1 MFFKAA
7 KCPHCKKM
15 APELEELSND
25 EELKEL
31 GIVFASVDV
40 PSNRA
45 TSTRFG
51 IRCVLDH
58 TGEHVC
64 VCVFCVFSYILRSV
78 ASQRCCICTRA
89 KCSRF
94 QGNEMLKRGSIF

>member
-1 MFFKAA
+1 MTTGSWFVFFKAA
-7 KCPHCKKM
+7 KCLHCKTI
-15 APELEELSND
+15 ATAFEELSND

-51 IRCVLDH
+51 IRYVIA
-58 TGEHVC
+58 TGKHVVVC
-64 VCVFCVFSYILRSV
+64 VCVFRVSS
-78 ASQRCCICTRA
+78 
-89 KCSRF
+89 
-94 QGNEMLKRGSIF
+94 